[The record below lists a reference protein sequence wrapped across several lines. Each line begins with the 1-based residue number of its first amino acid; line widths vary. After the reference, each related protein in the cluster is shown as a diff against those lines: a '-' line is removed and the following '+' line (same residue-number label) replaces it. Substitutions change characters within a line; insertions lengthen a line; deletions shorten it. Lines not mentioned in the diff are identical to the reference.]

1 MKKSRFIRLLSL
13 VCVLALALGFVSA
26 SSAEG
31 KKKLT
36 VMVYMCGSNLESEN
50 MQGTR
55 TLSSMRASRF
65 NQEEINVVF
74 LAGGSTAWT
83 IGFDPDKLSLGTVG
97 DARVPPTE
105 TFPLAAMGDPDT
117 LVFFLNECAERYPA
131 DEYILIFWNH
141 GGGPAHGVCQDELYR
156 GDTLSLQEISDALAA
171 SPFADKGLDLV
182 VFNACLMGSA
192 ELSVVLS
199 PYAKYLVA
207 TEDSMYGLSY
217 DWLNGA
223 ESRSIV
229 DTAKQ
234 IVDESFAYNE
244 DIIERQ
250 HATEIDS
257 FCVVDLD
264 TTDELNAAI
273 DAFFENLTQDV
284 IHSNFQEMSA
294 QRRTAVS
301 FGQGAS
307 GNASA
312 FDLVDLGDLV
322 RLYRDKDPEAADALL
337 TALDKT
343 VVYRRSANE
352 ACTGLTVY
360 HPFLNTEE
368 NLLMYRVAVY
378 NGLGFSPA
386 YTTYI
391 QAFSAELTGT
401 RLADWKGLYIKASAK
416 KDQRTLYNMELT
428 EEQAKNLGTA
438 ELTALVKNEDG
449 TYSFTWTGSDYT
461 LDGTTLTAEFVH
473 NALCITDTDGNPSI
487 VPLTYSLDQSGNYLI
502 PARLTRFEKETEDGV
517 LPEAV
522 HEGLIS
528 CVYDKQTRKM
538 EPGGVLVW
546 DEGMGG
552 YTPAFNTVFDDY
564 DKVELTITRRT
575 ETRDDEGILL
585 PFDQW
590 TIAVEDTYGLDI
602 DGTWNFMLLPKQIPE
617 EDLYVAFNVTDS
629 QNNRYLS
636 DLLPAAE
643 GPVTATA
650 VTEYDD
656 ANLVVIKNLSVFIS
670 NGSLCVSMELSN
682 ISDQEATILLEN
694 MTLNGIPNEET
705 AEAYGQGENW
715 GLLPDGGDS
724 AILSFVLPAYAYEGI
739 ETLSD
744 ITFDLTMENA
754 ADPDQTFGTVPV
766 HVTLSL
772 DLTGLK

>member
-26 SSAEG
+26 SSAES

-473 NALCITDTDGNPSI
+473 NALCITDMDGNPSI

-502 PARLTRFEKETEDGV
+502 PARLTRFEKET
-517 LPEAV
+517 
-522 HEGLIS
+522 
-528 CVYDKQTRKM
+528 
-538 EPGGVLVW
+538 
-546 DEGMGG
+546 
-552 YTPAFNTVFDDY
+552 
-564 DKVELTITRRT
+564 
-575 ETRDDEGILL
+575 
-585 PFDQW
+585 
-590 TIAVEDTYGLDI
+590 EDTYGLDI